1 MTKRVESLLES
12 ANEKMETLVQ
22 SYNEL
27 VKKSQTIQGELQESQ
42 TSIVKHQGYLEA
54 LKDIDEK

>member
-1 MTKRVESLLES
+1 MAKRVESLLES